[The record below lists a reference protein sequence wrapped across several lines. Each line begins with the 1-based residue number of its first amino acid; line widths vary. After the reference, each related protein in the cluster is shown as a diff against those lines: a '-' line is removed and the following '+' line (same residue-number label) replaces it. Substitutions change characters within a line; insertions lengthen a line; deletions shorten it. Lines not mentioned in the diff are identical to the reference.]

1 MNMKNL
7 LFSTALLLSS
17 TALISG
23 TSIAQVPT
31 QIGGIK
37 LNENIKQYD
46 AYIKPKTKLP
56 IRFMEY
62 LDEVEINNVP
72 GYKSGYIAYGNCAAP
87 GKIVR
92 IKLKYRDGKQKFF
105 DKLFKEY
112 KSRLGKPSE
121 WLGDPFH
128 VVTAWKWTFTDGDAR
143 VNLYLQHNTS
153 DAEQKFGTSMKI
165 TMVNLIEAERL
176 CFAEK
181 FPNYRKATKVAN
193 PAKVD
198 GWKGMIPE

>member
-1 MNMKNL
+1 ML
-7 LFSTALLLSS
+7 LFSSV
-17 TALISG
+17 ALISG
-23 TSIAQVPT
+23 ASSAQIPS
-31 QIGGIK
+31 QIGGIE
-37 LNENIKQYD
+37 LNTDIKQYE
-46 AYIKPKTKLP
+46 AYIKPRTKLP

-62 LDEVEINNVP
+62 LDEVEISNVP
-72 GYKSGYIAYGNCAAP
+72 GFKSGYIAYGNCATP
-87 GKIVR
+87 GAVAR
-92 IKLKYRDGKQKFF
+92 IKLKYKNGSQKFF

-128 VVTAWKWTFTDGDAR
+128 VVTAWKWAFTDGDTR

-153 DAEQKFGTSMKI
+153 DAEQKFGTSVKL
-165 TMVNLIEAERL
+165 TMVNLIETERL
-176 CFAEK
+176 CFEK
-181 FPNYRKATKVAN
+181 KYPDYRETTKVAN